1 MQRALLN
8 YETVFPRPEGAA
20 QYNAQSKTSSKEP
33 SFSSSTSPITLLS
46 FPFKTYLIMG
56 WNKLPLQGGVVSKNY
71 IPDLRTS
78 DLKPRLTQQNTT
90 RPAEMFVV
98 GPKANCLLR
107 ARCKQSNKS
116 SPSVQAESLA

>member
-1 MQRALLN
+1 MERALLN
-8 YETVFPRPEGAA
+8 YEIVFPRPEGAA

-56 WNKLPLQGGVVSKNY
+56 WNKLPRQGGVVSKNN
-71 IPDLRTS
+71 IS
-78 DLKPRLTQQNTT
+78 DILNTYSTLRLTQQNTT

-98 GPKANCLLR
+98 RPKANCLLR

-116 SPSVQAESLA
+116 SPNVQAESLA